1 MTEGSFYNY
10 GKYDLQHKLICLED
24 LDGMKEEAQLAFR
37 ELQSKGEI
45 TSATSTKDDNGN
57 VSASEK
63 TVYGP
68 IASMACTTKG
78 EIYEDNMSRC
88 FLIAVDE
95 SKEQTLKVIS
105 YQNKKSAGQIDEQ
118 REQQITEFIQHCVRM
133 LKPYAVINPYADK
146 VNLPE
151 EAHKIRR
158 LNSLYQVFVRQI
170 TLLHQ
175 FQRQVDAQGRLISE
189 KEDLQIAAEIM
200 FESIVLKVDELDGSL
215 RQFFEQVKMY
225 VKGKGGNQYTTYQ
238 FGQRE
243 IRQALHVS
251 KSQLQRYLNDLL
263 QLEYIQLS
271 GGHINKGF
279 KYKVSYWDNIGA
291 IRSKVKRHLQGQL
304 DQLELT
310 AALK

>member
-1 MTEGSFYNY
+1 V
-10 GKYDLQHKLICLED
+10 
-24 LDGMKEEAQLAFR
+24 
-37 ELQSKGEI
+37 
-45 TSATSTKDDNGN
+45 KDDNGN

-63 TVYGP
+63 TVCGP
-68 IASMACTTKG
+68 IGSLACTTKG

-95 SKEQTLKVIS
+95 SKEQTLQVIS
-105 YQNKKSAGQIDEQ
+105 YQNRKAAGQIDEQ
-118 REQQITEFIQHCVRM
+118 KEEQITQFIQHCVRM
-133 LKPYAVINPYADK
+133 LKPHQVINPYADK
-146 VNLPE
+146 VNLPA

-158 LNSLYQVFVRQI
+158 LNSLYQAFVRQI

-175 FQRQVDAQGRLISE
+175 YQRKTDGQGRLVSE

-215 RQFFEQVKMY
+215 RQFFEQVKTY
-225 VKGKGGNQYTTYQ
+225 VKGKGGEHYATYQ

-251 KSQLQRYLNDLL
+251 KTQLHRYMHDLL
-263 QLEYIQLS
+263 ELEYICLS

-279 KYKVSYWDNIGA
+279 KYKVSYWDNIA
-291 IRSKVKRHLQGQL
+291 ALRAKVKRHLQGQL
-304 DQLELT
+304 DQLELVT
-310 AALK
+310 S